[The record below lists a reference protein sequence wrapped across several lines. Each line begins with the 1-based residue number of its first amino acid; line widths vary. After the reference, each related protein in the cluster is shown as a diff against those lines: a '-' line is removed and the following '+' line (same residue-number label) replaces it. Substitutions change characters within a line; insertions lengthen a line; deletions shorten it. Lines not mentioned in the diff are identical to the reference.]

1 VPARVARVVGG
12 LGENISRDG
21 SLGSGPLDARPLHW
35 IVSAHERRGLGAP
48 SLEESAMT
56 WEVPDF
62 VEVKMD
68 AEINSYQDDFDR
80 EQDDRF

>member
-1 VPARVARVVGG
+1 VEV
-12 LGENISRDG
+12 
-21 SLGSGPLDARPLHW
+21 
-35 IVSAHERRGLGAP
+35 IV
-48 SLEESAMT
+48 MT
-56 WEVPDF
+56 WEAPAF

>member
-1 VPARVARVVGG
+1 VGAVI
-12 LGENISRDG
+12 EY
-21 SLGSGPLDARPLHW
+21 
-35 IVSAHERRGLGAP
+35 AHRWEVT
-48 SLEESAMT
+48 AMT
-56 WEVPDF
+56 WEAPTF

>member
-1 VPARVARVVGG
+1 VE
-12 LGENISRDG
+12 LGREYKTTVL
-21 SLGSGPLDARPLHW
+21 LGPGPLDARPPHS
-35 IVSAHERRGLGAP
+35 IVSAHERGLGDP
-48 SLEESAMT
+48 SLEVSAMT
-56 WEVPDF
+56 WEAPDF